1 MVTQADVD
9 AGQIGNLGTVEG
21 TDPNGDPQ
29 TDSDPKTVD
38 VPQFPAIDMVKSGV
52 FNDEDGDTFGD
63 EGETITY
70 GFDVTDNGNVTLSN
84 IVVITQ
90 HGTANSWSN

>member
-84 IVVITQ
+84 IV
-90 HGTANSWSN
+90 